1 MTELVV
7 TDLTSG
13 YGDNPAIERIA
24 LRVASGEI
32 VAVLGANGAGKTTLL
47 SSISGTLRPW
57 SGTITVDEADVTRMR
72 CEQRV
77 RQGIVVVPEG
87 HQVVNPLTVYENL
100 ELGAIRFGRKYRQV
114 LAEELEQVYAL
125 FPKLKD
131 RRDQISG
138 TLSGGEQ
145 QMLAIGRALMARPA
159 VMLLDEPSLG
169 LAPAVVES
177 IYNSL
182 GELKLLGLAVVLVE
196 QNVGAALAMADRA
209 ALMRLGR
216 ITHAGTPEEIGE
228 EGVQAAYLGAAT
240 PAR

>member
-145 QMLAIGRALMARPA
+145 
-159 VMLLDEPSLG
+159 
-169 LAPAVVES
+169 
-177 IYNSL
+177 
-182 GELKLLGLAVVLVE
+182 
-196 QNVGAALAMADRA
+196 
-209 ALMRLGR
+209 
-216 ITHAGTPEEIGE
+216 
-228 EGVQAAYLGAAT
+228 
-240 PAR
+240 